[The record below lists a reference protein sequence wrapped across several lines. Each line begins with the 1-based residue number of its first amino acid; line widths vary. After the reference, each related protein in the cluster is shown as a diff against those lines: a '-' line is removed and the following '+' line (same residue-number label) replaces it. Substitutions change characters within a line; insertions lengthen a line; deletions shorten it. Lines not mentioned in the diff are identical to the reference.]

1 MERISHW
8 LAWTAVAVV
17 VLFAGLNWTA
27 LTATTELNLVVMQIT
42 APLGVILLGMTSVIV
57 VLFFIA
63 TLYSR
68 VSALME
74 SRRLHKELKT
84 AHELA
89 DKAEASRFE
98 GLQQV
103 ITAEFR
109 QLNERLARLEAN
121 AGRADNALT
130 KLP

>member
-8 LAWTAVAVV
+8 LAWTAVAIV
-17 VLFAGLNWTA
+17 VLFAGVNWSA
-27 LTATTELNLVVMQIT
+27 LTATTELNLLVMQVT
-42 APLGVILLGMTSVIV
+42 APLGVILLAMTSVVV

-89 DKAEASRFE
+89 DRAEASRFE
-98 GLQQV
+98 SLQQLV
-103 ITAEFR
+103 TSEFR
-109 QLNERLARLEAN
+109 QLNERLTRIEAG
-121 AGRADNALT
+121 AGRSDHALT